1 MVKKLVLLIGVL
13 LLVAVPAFAQDSR
26 PQVVASFSI
35 LADVAHNIAGDAAD
49 VVSLIP
55 PDADPHAYTP
65 TPNDLATV
73 ADADVVLISG
83 AEFEQGLLTTIASV
97 LGDKAPVVASA
108 CVEILPFGEAPAE
121 TPAPAGD
128 AADSQ
133 PCAGRAAELDAI
145 GSPAPDYPTLGRLY
159 ALNCTVA
166 AGAEEG
172 NCDPH
177 VWLNPYNVE
186 MWTLTIRDTLSAL
199 DPANAETYA
208 ANAAT
213 YIEQVEAM
221 RQSVAEQIDSLP
233 EARRVLVTDHDALG
247 YFAATYHFQI
257 VGLVVPSV
265 STLAEPSAQEVATLI
280 DTIRAQ
286 HVPAVFA
293 SATVSPAL
301 SQQVADE
308 SGAKFY
314 TLYAESLSA
323 SDGDVPTYLDLMRY
337 NVQTVVDALR

>member
-1 MVKKLVLLIGVL
+1 
-13 LLVAVPAFAQDSR
+13 
-26 PQVVASFSI
+26 
-35 LADVAHNIAGDAAD
+35 
-49 VVSLIP
+49 
-55 PDADPHAYTP
+55 
-65 TPNDLATV
+65 
-73 ADADVVLISG
+73 
-83 AEFEQGLLTTIASV
+83 
-97 LGDKAPVVASA
+97 
-108 CVEILPFGEAPAE
+108 
-121 TPAPAGD
+121 
-128 AADSQ
+128 
-133 PCAGRAAELDAI
+133 
-145 GSPAPDYPTLGRLY
+145 
-159 ALNCTVA
+159 
-166 AGAEEG
+166 
-172 NCDPH
+172 
-177 VWLNPYNVE
+177 YNVE
-186 MWTLTIRDTLSAL
+186 MWALTIRDTLSAL
-199 DPANAETYA
+199 DPANADTYA
-208 ANAAT
+208 ANAAA

-247 YFAATYHFQI
+247 YFAATYHLQI

-265 STLAEPSAQEVATLI
+265 STLAEPSAQEVAALI